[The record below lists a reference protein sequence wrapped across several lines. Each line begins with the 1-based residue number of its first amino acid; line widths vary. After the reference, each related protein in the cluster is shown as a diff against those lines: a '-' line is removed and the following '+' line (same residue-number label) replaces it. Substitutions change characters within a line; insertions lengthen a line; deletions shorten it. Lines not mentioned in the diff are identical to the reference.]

1 MSLAWTKGDWR
12 AKKQLEKSLSSDQ
25 DDHVTRFALVRLL
38 ASKAEPAAAEELLR
52 GPGVEDRL
60 LADPNTRV
68 AMLSSLGGA
77 YLMLWRARGETTS
90 ESTGS
95 RAGGGQGKDTR
106 EVVEI
111 RLDVSSERTDLLH
124 RAQHFLEEA
133 LMSPENLNDPAIRAQ
148 VGERGKWKSVLRL
161 PGLARLPPSRL
172 SLFRPDIRS
181 LLHPDCCAFKK
192 AFCKEARGDYKE
204 ALTLYASI
212 ISDSALSPG
221 ASAVIFRTSV
231 LLAYVGRLDECVRY
245 LEFIEGQ
252 PPKGC
257 SMLLVQALLYTCYV
271 SLGLEVKV
279 SRRLITLRE
288 AYNDEYTAGRM
299 GRGFSRDEIPWDR
312 LPGWFYMWRE
322 LGVESIRA
330 GNYYAGIQM
339 FSQATLQRQD
349 PETMVCT
356 AEMLWVL
363 GEPKR
368 ALALC
373 ERAYAADPL
382 HIGAQRRLSG
392 WAPQKW
398 KERIVKEEERR
409 EAITEMRRL
418 ADLSDKKADAMLA
431 RRRRREKARFLRA
444 WRRLHDKHKHRRSTS
459 TEGEEAQTGRRR
471 RDDTTTSKSS
481 GSDKFSWSDSS
492 SSRSGSSSSSGSAR
506 FSHSGGSSSRSDRSS
521 SFASSLSAK
530 EQVERSVDEKSSA
543 SSAPVPEPFPV
554 PSAAEAAE
562 AGRSNFSACFRAETE
577 RAMRRKRE
585 ATEHHG
591 EMPMDMASVKVAA
604 EAIHE
609 AMRGGGWKTGTN
621 GARSGFATHE
631 MRALARFQC
640 HRKTHEAKITKV
652 VYGS

>member
-1 MSLAWTKGDWR
+1 MSSAWTKGDRR
-12 AKKQLEKSLSSDQ
+12 AKKQLEKSLGSDQ

-38 ASKAEPAAAEELLR
+38 ASKADPVAAEELLR

-60 LADPNTRV
+60 LADPNTHV

-77 YLMLWRARGETTS
+77 YLMLWRARGETTFGS
-90 ESTGS
+90 NGS

-133 LMSPENLNDPAIRAQ
+133 LLAPKNLNDPAIRAQ
-148 VGERGKWKSVLRL
+148 V
-161 PGLARLPPSRL
+161 
-172 SLFRPDIRS
+172 
-181 LLHPDCCAFKK
+181 
-192 AFCKEARGDYKE
+192 AFCKEARGDCKE
-204 ALTLYASI
+204 ALALYASI

-231 LLAYVGRLDECVRY
+231 LLAYVGRFDECVRY

-271 SLGLEVKV
+271 SLGLEMKA

-299 GRGFSRDEIPWDR
+299 GGGFSREEIPWDR

-322 LGVESIRA
+322 LGIKSLRA
-330 GNYYAGIQM
+330 GDYYAGIQM
-339 FSQATLQRQD
+339 FSQATLQRED

-363 GEPKR
+363 GEAKR

-392 WAPQKW
+392 WAPKKW
-398 KERIVKEEERR
+398 KDRIVKEEERR
-409 EAITEMRRL
+409 EAVTEMRRL
-418 ADLSDKKADAMLA
+418 ADLSDRKADAMLA

-444 WRRLHDKHKHRRSTS
+444 WRRLHEKRKHRTRRSA
-459 TEGEEAQTGRRR
+459 EDEEARGGSRRG
-471 RDDTTTSKSS
+471 DDTTTSRSS
-481 GSDKFSWSDSS
+481 GSDEMSRSDSS

-506 FSHSGGSSSRSDRSS
+506 SSHSGDGSSRSGRSS

-530 EQVERSVDEKSSA
+530 EQLEPSVDEKSLA

-577 RAMRRKRE
+577 RAMRRRRE
-585 ATEHHG
+585 ANGHQRQV
-591 EMPMDMASVKVAA
+591 PMDMASVKVAA
-604 EAIHE
+604 EAVHE
-609 AMRGGGWKTGTN
+609 AMRGGGRRTGAN

-631 MRALARFQC
+631 MRALARFQW

>member
-1 MSLAWTKGDWR
+1 MSSAWTKGYRR

-38 ASKAEPAAAEELLR
+38 ASKADPTAAEELLR

-77 YLMLWRARGETTS
+77 YLVLWRARGETTS
-90 ESTGS
+90 RSTGT
-95 RAGGGQGKDTR
+95 RVGGGQGKDTR

-124 RAQHFLEEA
+124 QAQHFLEEA
-133 LMSPENLNDPAIRAQ
+133 LMAPENLNDPAIRAQ
-148 VGERGKWKSVLRL
+148 V
-161 PGLARLPPSRL
+161 
-172 SLFRPDIRS
+172 
-181 LLHPDCCAFKK
+181 
-192 AFCKEARGDYKE
+192 AFCKEARGDCKE
-204 ALTLYASI
+204 ALALYASI

-231 LLAYVGRLDECVRY
+231 LLAYVGRFDECVRY

-271 SLGLEVKV
+271 SLGLEMKA

-299 GRGFSRDEIPWDR
+299 GGGFSRDEIPWDR

-322 LGVESIRA
+322 LGVKSLRA
-330 GNYYAGIQM
+330 GDYYAGIQM
-339 FSQATLQRQD
+339 FSQATLHRED

-392 WAPQKW
+392 WAPNTW
-398 KERIVKEEERR
+398 KDRIVKEEERR

-418 ADLSDKKADAMLA
+418 ADLLDRKADAMLA

-444 WRRLHDKHKHRRSTS
+444 WRRLHEKRKYRRRTS
-459 TEGEEAQTGRRR
+459 AEDAEARGGRRR
-471 RDDTTTSKSS
+471 RDDTTTSRSS
-481 GSDKFSWSDSS
+481 GSDEFSRSDSS

-506 FSHSGGSSSRSDRSS
+506 SSRSGGGSSRSDRSS
-521 SFASSLSAK
+521 SFSSSLSAK
-530 EQVERSVDEKSSA
+530 EQLERSVDEKSSA

-585 ATEHHG
+585 ANEHHR

-631 MRALARFQC
+631 MRALARFQW

>member
-1 MSLAWTKGDWR
+1 
-12 AKKQLEKSLSSDQ
+12 SSDQ

-38 ASKAEPAAAEELLR
+38 ASKADPAAAEELLR

-60 LADPNTRV
+60 LADPNNRV

-77 YLMLWRARGETTS
+77 YLMLWRARGETTCG
-90 ESTGS
+90 STGS
-95 RAGGGQGKDTR
+95 RAGGGQGKDIR

-133 LMSPENLNDPAIRAQ
+133 LMAPENMNDPAKRAQ
-148 VGERGKWKSVLRL
+148 V
-161 PGLARLPPSRL
+161 
-172 SLFRPDIRS
+172 
-181 LLHPDCCAFKK
+181 
-192 AFCKEARGDYKE
+192 AFCKEARGDCKE
-204 ALTLYASI
+204 ALALYAGI

-271 SLGLEVKV
+271 SLGLEVKA

-288 AYNDEYTAGRM
+288 AYNDEYTAGQI
-299 GRGFSRDEIPWDR
+299 GGGFSRDEIPWDR

-322 LGVESIRA
+322 LGVKSLRA
-330 GNYYAGIQM
+330 GDYYAGIQM
-339 FSQATLQRQD
+339 LSQATLQRED

-363 GEPKR
+363 GESKH

-392 WAPQKW
+392 WAPNKW
-398 KERIVKEEERR
+398 KDRIAKEEERL
-409 EAITEMRRL
+409 EAISEMRRL
-418 ADLSDKKADAMLA
+418 AELSNRKADAMLA

-444 WRRLHDKHKHRRSTS
+444 WRRLHEKRKHRRSTR
-459 TEGEEAQTGRRR
+459 TEDEEPRGVRRR
-471 RDDTTTSKSS
+471 RDDTTTSRSS
-481 GSDKFSWSDSS
+481 GSDEFSRSDSS

-506 FSHSGGSSSRSDRSS
+506 SSRSGGGSSRSDRSS

-530 EQVERSVDEKSSA
+530 EQLERSVGEKSSA
-543 SSAPVPEPFPV
+543 SSAPVPEHFPV
-554 PSAAEAAE
+554 PSAVEAAE

-577 RAMRRKRE
+577 RVVRRKRE
-585 ATEHHG
+585 ANEHHG

-631 MRALARFQC
+631 MRALARFQW